1 MCPSV
6 PQCPPS
12 MCPSVPQA
20 QSAFQGGPI
29 LTKHGKNPVMEL
41 NELRRGLKYELVSE
55 TGSSHIKSF
64 VIEVSEKNKSDHI
77 TTTLVTDSKIVM
89 GKNMPRVFS
98 VIFEFDCKTFKVGVT
113 SCYFLSNGI

>member
-1 MCPSV
+1 MSLLSPV
-6 PQCPPS
+6 H
-12 MCPSVPQA
+12 QA

-64 VIEVSEKNKSDHI
+64 VIEVSPHSSLVI
-77 TTTLVTDSKIVM
+77 TTLLVTAGWSCVNLT
-89 GKNMPRVFS
+89 KNRKLFGRK
-98 VIFEFDCKTFKVGVT
+98 FDLNANV
-113 SCYFLSNGI
+113 